1 MRNKPHTREAMKP
14 MKLSPEE
21 KVVLAMD
28 MTEAV
33 TRICADGIRDNDP
46 KITDEELIEEIR
58 RRITERRSE

>member
-1 MRNKPHTREAMKP
+1 MKP

-21 KVVLAMD
+21 KVLLVMD

-46 KITDEELIEEIR
+46 EISDEELKEEIR
-58 RRITERRSE
+58 RRITKKRSE

>member
-1 MRNKPHTREAMKP
+1 MKP

-21 KVVLAMD
+21 KVLLAMD

-46 KITDEELIEEIR
+46 EISDEELIEEIR